1 MGEQTLPLLGAL
13 QDDSFDA
20 SIHLGRGVE
29 PNVGHLVRHGVV
41 ALMANARQHRDR
53 QFADGTH
60 EGIVIELGHV
70 VDDTTTAMMAA
81 ASSATPSWPRRS
93 SAPSSSIR
101 IPAAA
106 PSPWKRLWT

>member
-1 MGEQTLPLLGAL
+1 MGEQTLRFLGAL

-20 SIHLGRGVE
+20 SIHLGWGVE

-41 ALMANARQHRDR
+41 ALMANARQHRDL

-70 VDDTTTAMMAA
+70 VDDTTTADDGHGIQCHPFVAEA
-81 ASSATPSWPRRS
+81 LQRAE
-93 SAPSSSIR
+93 
-101 IPAAA
+101 
-106 PSPWKRLWT
+106 